1 MDEPICAFRKR
12 RAEAAA
18 FQIPEPMEV
27 CQEAEASSDFGGGR
41 PVDSSDDSGDE
52 GIDDIGDD
60 SSDDIGDE
68 GFRRILSK
76 KERLQRRKELR
87 SRKRSLSDYSEPDNG
102 GAGDSDSEGS
112 ISSIVDFI
120 IDILQPDEEEFL
132 PAGDEEERNC

>member
-18 FQIPEPMEV
+18 FQIPEPVEV

-52 GIDDIGDD
+52 GD
-60 SSDDIGDE
+60 
-68 GFRRILSK
+68 RRILSK
-76 KERLQRRKELR
+76 KERRQRRKELK
-87 SRKRSLSDYSEPDNG
+87 SRKRSLSDIIEPDNG

-112 ISSIVDFI
+112 VSSILDFI

-132 PAGDEEERNC
+132 PTGDEEERNC

>member
-1 MDEPICAFRKR
+1 MDEPICAFRER

-18 FQIPEPMEV
+18 FQIPEPVEV

-41 PVDSSDDSGDE
+41 PVDSSGDSGDE
-52 GIDDIGDD
+52 GIDD
-60 SSDDIGDE
+60 SSDE

-76 KERLQRRKELR
+76 KERRQRRKELR
-87 SRKRSLSDYSEPDNG
+87 SRRRSLSDYSEPDNG

-112 ISSIVDFI
+112 VSSILDFI

-132 PAGDEEERNC
+132 PTGDEEERNC

>member
-1 MDEPICAFRKR
+1 MDEPICAFRER

-18 FQIPEPMEV
+18 FQIPEPVEV

-52 GIDDIGDD
+52 GD
-60 SSDDIGDE
+60 
-68 GFRRILSK
+68 RRILSK
-76 KERLQRRKELR
+76 KERRQRRKELK
-87 SRKRSLSDYSEPDNG
+87 SRKRSLSDIIEPDNG

-112 ISSIVDFI
+112 VSSILDFI

-132 PAGDEEERNC
+132 PTGDEEERNC

>member
-18 FQIPEPMEV
+18 FQIPEPVEV

-41 PVDSSDDSGDE
+41 PVDSSDDS
-52 GIDDIGDD
+52 
-60 SSDDIGDE
+60 SDE

-76 KERLQRRKELR
+76 KERRQRRKELR
-87 SRKRSLSDYSEPDNG
+87 SRRRSLSDYSEPDNG

-112 ISSIVDFI
+112 VSSILDFI

-132 PAGDEEERNC
+132 PTGDEEERNC

>member
-1 MDEPICAFRKR
+1 MDEPICAFRER

-18 FQIPEPMEV
+18 FQIPEPVEG

-52 GIDDIGDD
+52 GIDD
-60 SSDDIGDE
+60 SGDE

-76 KERLQRRKELR
+76 KERRQRRKELR
-87 SRKRSLSDYSEPDNG
+87 SRRRSLSDYSEPDNG
-102 GAGDSDSEGS
+102 GAGDIDIEGS
-112 ISSIVDFI
+112 VSSILDFI

-132 PAGDEEERNC
+132 PTGDEEERNC